1 MPAVVKIN
9 DQKVS
14 DSGKTSLPE
23 SVRAVTHDLRTPLT
37 SVKSSLNLVL
47 RGEAGQITPDQ
58 RHFLDMAMRN
68 IDRLDRMIAGM
79 LTAARSRDKALEVKC
94 REVDLGPIL
103 KDAAESHRV
112 TASNR
117 GLEIDDSG
125 LPDSFC
131 AQVDPDLVVRML
143 DNVVGNALKYTK
155 RGGLVRVWLET
166 GCARPRSMAG
176 RLARHCGLQLAT
188 FNIIVEDNGPGVSAS
203 VQSRIFEP
211 FNRGSGHD
219 RNGPGGSGLGLS
231 ITKRLAESQG
241 GTVRLISLPGRGTT
255 VWIKLPRN
263 VASGRFQQTVDQLE
277 AALACSSKND
287 VRPLLGVLDL
297 RQGPGGRPLGSS
309 CAEEFFACERSG
321 GTRGWETVPG
331 LWVTPVMDPVN
342 WSRRWTLFAA
352 RKGGGLETSR
362 WEYLT
367 FDNPEE
373 GTVTRRFGEQRET
386 MVNPADARPKIVL
399 DMINRHTT
407 DKSED
412 G

>member
-1 MPAVVKIN
+1 LPAVVKIN

-79 LTAARSRDKALEVKC
+79 LTAARSRDEALEVKC

-143 DNVVGNALKYTK
+143 DNVVGNRKAGQALRSSIGHLQYYRRRQRS
-155 RGGLVRVWLET
+155 RGE
-166 GCARPRSMAG
+166 
-176 RLARHCGLQLAT
+176 RL
-188 FNIIVEDNGPGVSAS
+188 
-203 VQSRIFEP
+203 
-211 FNRGSGHD
+211 GSK
-219 RNGPGGSGLGLS
+219 P
-231 ITKRLAESQG
+231 
-241 GTVRLISLPGRGTT
+241 
-255 VWIKLPRN
+255 
-263 VASGRFQQTVDQLE
+263 
-277 AALACSSKND
+277 
-287 VRPLLGVLDL
+287 DL
-297 RQGPGGRPLGSS
+297 RAVQPGIRP
-309 CAEEFFACERSG
+309 
-321 GTRGWETVPG
+321 
-331 LWVTPVMDPVN
+331 
-342 WSRRWTLFAA
+342 
-352 RKGGGLETSR
+352 
-362 WEYLT
+362 
-367 FDNPEE
+367 
-373 GTVTRRFGEQRET
+373 
-386 MVNPADARPKIVL
+386 
-399 DMINRHTT
+399 
-407 DKSED
+407 
-412 G
+412 